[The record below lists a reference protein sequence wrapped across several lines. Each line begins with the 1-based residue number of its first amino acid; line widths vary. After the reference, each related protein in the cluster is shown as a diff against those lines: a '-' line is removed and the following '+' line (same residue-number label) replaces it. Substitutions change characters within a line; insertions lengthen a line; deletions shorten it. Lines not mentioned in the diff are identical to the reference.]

1 MTMRTSDGKPAAAGA
16 SQEQK
21 VVIRPAGAAPTG
33 VRTSSTLAAQQ
44 NQQAQQAQLPA
55 VRPAT
60 GKVPAKKGKAKAK
73 ARKPATPRVPLTERL
88 RARLRG
94 FRFRLLPLTIF
105 VAVMMLGV
113 RVGDLWRLA
122 THDARLP
129 DFPVTLAQGPASS
142 TPATPPAQV
151 PPAQVPPG
159 QAPSATTKPV
169 AGSGASQPGKEA
181 PPAPGGSSG
190 PANAPAANAPLAPLG
205 PINNQELLQHFA
217 DRRAEI
223 ERRTKE
229 MEQREALLA
238 AAEKR
243 IEQKV
248 AEMEKTKADI
258 QKLMAQ
264 GDEKQSAQL
273 ESLVKIYETM
283 KPKEAARIF
292 EELDMPVLL
301 GVIQK
306 MKEQKTAPILAAMDP
321 VKAKEVTSALVE
333 RRVPLSATVTAPK

>member
-1 MTMRTSDGKPAAAGA
+1 MTMRTNDGKPAPAGG
-16 SQEQK
+16 EPK

-33 VRTSSTLAAQQ
+33 VRTSPTLA
-44 NQQAQQAQLPA
+44 AQQAQLPA

-60 GKVPAKKGKAKAK
+60 GKVPAKASAKKGKAK

-88 RARLRG
+88 RARARN

-129 DFPVTLAQGPASS
+129 DFPVTLAQGPQSS
-142 TPATPPAQV
+142 TPATPPTQM
-151 PPAQVPPG
+151 PPG
-159 QAPSATTKPV
+159 QPPSATTKP
-169 AGSGASQPGKEA
+169 AGKDA
-181 PPAPGGSSG
+181 PPAPGGASG

-205 PINNQELLQHFA
+205 PIDNQELLQHFA
-217 DRRAEI
+217 ERRAEI

-248 AEMEKTKADI
+248 AEMEKTKSDI

-333 RRVPLSATVTAPK
+333 RRVPLSATVTAPAK

>member
-1 MTMRTSDGKPAAAGA
+1 MRTSDGKPAAAGNEA
-16 SQEQK
+16 K

-33 VRTSSTLAAQQ
+33 VRTSPTLA
-44 NQQAQQAQLPA
+44 AQQAQLPA
-55 VRPAT
+55 VRTAA
-60 GKVPAKKGKAKAK
+60 GKVPAKASAKKGKAK

-129 DFPVTLAQGPASS
+129 DFPVSLAQGPQSS
-142 TPATPPAQV
+142 TPATPPNQM
-151 PPAQVPPG
+151 PG
-159 QAPSATTKPV
+159 QMPSATTKP
-169 AGSGASQPGKEA
+169 AGKEA

-205 PINNQELLQHFA
+205 PIDNQELLQHFA
-217 DRRAEI
+217 ERRAEI

-243 IEQKV
+243 IDQKV
-248 AEMEKTKADI
+248 AEMEKTKSDI

-321 VKAKEVTSALVE
+321 VKAKEVTAALVE
-333 RRVPLSATVTAPK
+333 RRVPLTATVTAPK

>member
-1 MTMRTSDGKPAAAGA
+1 TKPA
-16 SQEQK
+16 
-21 VVIRPAGAAPTG
+21 
-33 VRTSSTLAAQQ
+33 
-44 NQQAQQAQLPA
+44 
-55 VRPAT
+55 
-60 GKVPAKKGKAKAK
+60 GK
-73 ARKPATPRVPLTERL
+73 
-88 RARLRG
+88 
-94 FRFRLLPLTIF
+94 
-105 VAVMMLGV
+105 
-113 RVGDLWRLA
+113 D
-122 THDARLP
+122 
-129 DFPVTLAQGPASS
+129 
-142 TPATPPAQV
+142 
-151 PPAQVPPG
+151 
-159 QAPSATTKPV
+159 
-169 AGSGASQPGKEA
+169 A
-181 PPAPGGSSG
+181 PPAPGGASG

-205 PINNQELLQHFA
+205 PIDNQELLQHFA
-217 DRRAEI
+217 ERRAEI

-248 AEMEKTKADI
+248 AEMEKTKSDI

-333 RRVPLSATVTAPK
+333 RRVPLSATVTAPAK

>member
-1 MTMRTSDGKPAAAGA
+1 MTMRTSDGKPAPAGG
-16 SQEQK
+16 EPK

-33 VRTSSTLAAQQ
+33 VRTSPTLA
-44 NQQAQQAQLPA
+44 AQQAQLPA
-55 VRPAT
+55 VRSVT
-60 GKVPAKKGKAKAK
+60 GKAPAKTGKAKAK
-73 ARKPATPRVPLTERL
+73 VRKPTAPRVPLTERL
-88 RARLRG
+88 RARVRG

-129 DFPVTLAQGPASS
+129 DFPVSLAQGPQSS
-142 TPATPPAQV
+142 TPTT
-151 PPAQVPPG
+151 PPG
-159 QAPSATTKPV
+159 QMPSATTKP
-169 AGSGASQPGKEA
+169 AGKDA
-181 PPAPGGSSG
+181 PPAPGGSST
-190 PANAPAANAPLAPLG
+190 PANAPVANSPAANAPLAPLG
-205 PINNQELLQHFA
+205 PIDNQELLQHFA
-217 DRRAEI
+217 ERRAEI

-243 IEQKV
+243 IDQKV
-248 AEMEKTKADI
+248 AEMEKTKSDI

-333 RRVPLSATVTAPK
+333 RRVPLTATVTTPK